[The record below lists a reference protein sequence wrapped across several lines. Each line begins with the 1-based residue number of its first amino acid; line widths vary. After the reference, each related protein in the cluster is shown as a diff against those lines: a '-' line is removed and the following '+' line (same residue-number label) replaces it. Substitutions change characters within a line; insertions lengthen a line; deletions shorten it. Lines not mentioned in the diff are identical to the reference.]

1 MYAGFTV
8 YIIVY
13 IFVELYMPM
22 EKIRVRFFSVFCE
35 KYNLRIIEN
44 TA

>member
-22 EKIRVRFFSVFCE
+22 GKIRVRFFQYFVR
-35 KYNLRIIEN
+35 NIN
-44 TA
+44 